1 MDETTYI
8 KNRVEEQIEWMG
20 KKSKKNKRNHLISK
34 TIIIIL
40 SVLIPFLTGYI
51 TDDATGNIVKISVGV
66 SGVII
71 AALESIQSL
80 LKYQENWVQYRSA
93 IEQLNRENFL
103 FQTKAGL
110 YASSKQPFKDF
121 VAKIESI
128 LGDENQLW
136 AEYASSKTDTPSA

>member
-1 MDETTYI
+1 MDEQTYI
-8 KNRVEEQIEWMG
+8 KNRVEGQIKWMER
-20 KKSKKNKRNHLISK
+20 KSKANKRNHLISK
-34 TIIIIL
+34 TVVIIL

-51 TDDATGNIVKISVGV
+51 TDDPTGNVVKISVGV
-66 SGVII
+66 AGVII
-71 AALESIQSL
+71 AALEGIQSL

-103 FQTKAGL
+103 FQTKASI
-110 YASSKQPFKDF
+110 YASSEQPFKDF

-136 AEYASSKTDTPSA
+136 AEYASTKTDTPSV